1 MSNSAVIPKVHKPG
15 GLAEILAMSVPMI
28 VSNACDTLMV
38 FTDRLFLSR
47 VGAEA
52 MNAALGA
59 GMTYFLLTTFFG
71 GLVGYSTALVAQY
84 FGANRKNF
92 CSIAFTQAMIIVVVA
107 FPTILLARPLVHY
120 YFNSVGLSPSQLTLQ
135 LQYFNIICYAA
146 LFSLTRSAFTGFFTG
161 TGRTKVV
168 MFATVTALFVN
179 VIANYV
185 LIFGKFG
192 FPAMGV
198 RGAALG
204 SVISVICTT
213 VIFLVVY
220 LRKENRMTY
229 QVVKSLRFAPQIMK
243 KLLRYGSPT
252 GFEFFLSVIAFNGI
266 VMVFHSEGAVV
277 ATAITIMFNWDLVA
291 FLPLVGIEIS
301 VMSLVGRYMG
311 AQTPEVAK
319 QAAYSGLKLGCIY
332 CFMIL
337 LAFEILPHTLV
348 GMFAND
354 SDPLFAQAAPI
365 AVNMIRIAGVYVMAN
380 AFMLVF
386 TGVLRGSGD
395 TLWPMCAAISV
406 NWLALGAT
414 FFMLHVFGSSPLWA
428 WFSFAALFLIYTF
441 LYLWRFKK
449 GKWQTMRII
458 EN

>member
-1 MSNSAVIPKVHKPG
+1 MRNSTVLPKIHKPG
-15 GLAEILAMSVPMI
+15 SLAEILTMSIPMI
-28 VSNACDTLMV
+28 VSNACDTLMI

-59 GMTYFLLTTFFG
+59 GMTYFLLTTFFA

-92 CSIAFTQAMIIVVVA
+92 CSVAFSQAMIIAVVA
-107 FPTILLARPLVHY
+107 FPIILLARPLVHY
-120 YFNSVGLSPSQLTLQ
+120 YFNSVGLSPTQLVLQ
-135 LQYFNIICYAA
+135 LDYFNIICFAA
-146 LFSLTRSAFTGFFTG
+146 LFSLARAAFTGFFTG
-161 TGRTKVV
+161 TGRTQIV
-168 MFATVTALFVN
+168 MVATITALFVN

-192 FPAMGV
+192 FPALGV
-198 RGAALG
+198 KGAALG
-204 SVISVICTT
+204 SLISVVFIIL
-213 VIFLVVY
+213 IFLAAY
-220 LRKENRMTY
+220 LRKSNRATY
-229 QVVKSLRFAPQIMK
+229 MVGKSLCFAPQIMK

-252 GFEFFLSVIAFNGI
+252 GFEFFLSVVAFNGI
-266 VMVFHSEGAVV
+266 VMVFHSQGPVV

-319 QAAYSGLKLGCIY
+319 KAAYSGLKLGSIY
-332 CFMIL
+332 CFMVF
-337 LAFEILPHTLV
+337 LAFLILPHILV
-348 GMFAND
+348 GMFATE
-354 SDPLFAQAAPI
+354 SDPIFKAATPI
-365 AVNMIRIAGVYVMAN
+365 AVDMVRIAGVYVMAN

-386 TGVLRGSGD
+386 TGVLRGAGD

-414 FFMLHVFGSSPLWA
+414 FTMLHIFKTSPQWA
-428 WFSFAALFLIYTF
+428 WFSFAALFLLFTF
-441 LYLWRFKK
+441 LYLGRFKK
-449 GKWQTMRII
+449 GKWQNLRII

>member
-1 MSNSAVIPKVHKPG
+1 MSNSAVTPKTFKPG
-15 GLAEILAMSVPMI
+15 GLAEILTMSIPMI

-38 FTDRLFLSR
+38 FIDRLFLAR

-59 GMTYFLLTTFFG
+59 SMTYFLMTTFFG

-92 CSIAFTQAMIIVVVA
+92 CSIAFTQALIIAIVA
-107 FPTILLARPLVHY
+107 FPIILLARPLIHY
-120 YFNSVGLSPSQLTLQ
+120 YFGSVGLSPSQLTMQ
-135 LQYFNIICYAA
+135 LDYFNIICYAA
-146 LFSLTRSAFTGFFTG
+146 LFSLARAAFTGFFTG
-161 TGRTKVV
+161 TGRTQIV
-168 MFATVTALFVN
+168 MFATITALFVN
-179 VIANYV
+179 AIANYI
-185 LIFGKFG
+185 LIFGKLG

-198 RGAALG
+198 KGAALG
-204 SVISVICTT
+204 SVISVMFTIA
-213 VIFLVVY
+213 IFLVAY
-220 LRKENRMTY
+220 LRKNNRATY
-229 QVVKSLRFAPQIMK
+229 QVGKSLRFVPQIMK

-252 GFEFFLSVIAFNGI
+252 GFEFFLSVVAFNGI
-266 VMVFHSEGAVV
+266 VMVFHSEGPVI

-311 AQTPEVAK
+311 AQTPEIAK

-332 CFMIL
+332 CFIML

-348 GMFAND
+348 GIFANNA
-354 SDPLFAQAAPI
+354 DPLFVQAAPI
-365 AVNMIRIAGVYVMAN
+365 AVHMIRIAGIYVMAN

-386 TGVLRGSGD
+386 TGVLRGAGD

-406 NWLALGAT
+406 NWLALGTT
-414 FFMLHVFGSSPLWA
+414 FAMLHILQLSPLWA
-428 WFSFAALFLIYTF
+428 WFSFAALFVIFTF
-441 LYLWRFKK
+441 FYFFRFKK
-449 GKWQTMRII
+449 GKWQTLRII
-458 EN
+458 GN